1 VLFDIF
7 VELLV
12 NTVAEQE
19 EKALP
24 AANAPAF

>member
-12 NTVAEQE
+12 NTVAEPD

-24 AANAPAF
+24 AANTQAL